1 MNTYKLHF
9 ASDDKIS
16 TLDKKSMFFFFSA
29 KHVIATY
36 LKYLY
41 GVLPMSAH
49 VLWRNRKNIDTFSV
63 KKYISSR
70 KLAYIILTPLN
81 PTFGGGRVVRR
92 CCVSYITGASN

>member
-1 MNTYKLHF
+1 MGAYSNCLSEVILVNTYKLHF

-36 LKYLY
+36 LKCLY

-49 VLWRNRKNIDTFSV
+49 VLWRIGKI
-63 KKYISSR
+63 
-70 KLAYIILTPLN
+70 
-81 PTFGGGRVVRR
+81 
-92 CCVSYITGASN
+92 